1 MKHATSMQAPR
12 ILDSRARAQG
22 GRMAGGQPH
31 ILLVDDDISLL
42 KLLGMRLESRGY
54 RVTTAESGRQALKI
68 LDIDRPE
75 LVLTDLRMD
84 EMDGLALFREVQ
96 RQAPGLP
103 VILLTAH
110 GSIPDAVS
118 ATRQG
123 VFGFLTKP
131 VDRDELFAAI
141 DEALDQAP
149 GATAEGDDAWRAAII
164 TRSPEME
171 RILEQARMVA
181 ASDVSVL
188 ITGPSGSGKELLA
201 SGIHK
206 ASSRADK
213 PFVAINCGA
222 LPEPLLESELFG
234 HAKGAFTGAVKEH
247 QGLFQAADGG
257 SLFLDEI
264 GDMPLTLQ
272 IKLLRALQE
281 RQIRPLGSTTSVP
294 IDVRIISATHRDL
307 DRAMQEGD
315 FREDLYY
322 RLNVVN
328 LKLPPLKERAEDVP
342 LLAKY
347 LVTQAAERHKPF
359 VKGFSPEALNLLAG
373 SAWPG
378 NVRQLVNVVEQCV
391 ALTSSPMIPEAL
403 VAQALAAED
412 NGLPTFNDAR
422 AAFERSY
429 LIKVLKITE
438 GNVTQAARIAGRN
451 RTDFYKLL
459 ARHDLEPSPF
469 KPSA

>member
-1 MKHATSMQAPR
+1 MKQA
-12 ILDSRARAQG
+12 ARPQG
-22 GRMAGGQPH
+22 AH
-31 ILLVDDDISLL
+31 ILLVDDDASLL
-42 KLLGMRLESRGY
+42 KLLGLRLESRGF
-54 RVTTAESGRQALKI
+54 RVTTAESGRQAL
-68 LDIDRPE
+68 DRLGESRPD
-75 LVLTDLRMD
+75 LVLSDLRMD
-84 EMDGLALFREVQ
+84 EMDGLALFHEIQ

-103 VILLTAH
+103 VIILTAH

-123 VFGFLTKP
+123 VFSFLTKP
-131 VDRDELFAAI
+131 VDREELFAAI
-141 DEALDQAP
+141 DEALSQTP
-149 GATAEGDDAWRAAII
+149 GPAVDGDNAWRAAII
-164 TRSPEME
+164 TRSPQME

-181 ASDVSVL
+181 GADVSVL
-188 ITGPSGSGKELLA
+188 VTGPSGSGKELMANAIHHA
-201 SGIHK
+201 ST
-206 ASSRADK
+206 RADK

-222 LPEPLLESELFG
+222 LPEQLLESELFG
-234 HAKGAFTGAVKEH
+234 HAKGAFTGAVNQH

-257 SLFLDEI
+257 TLFLDEI

-272 IKLLRALQE
+272 VKLLRAIQE

-307 DRAMQEGD
+307 DRAMREGD

-328 LKLPPLKERAEDVP
+328 LKLPALKERAEDVP
-342 LLAKY
+342 LLAKH
-347 LVTQAAERHKPF
+347 LVTQAAQRHKPF
-359 VKGFSPEALNLLAG
+359 VKGFSPEALNLLAS

-403 VAQALAAED
+403 VSQALAAEE
-412 NGLPTFNDAR
+412 NALPSFNEAR
-422 AAFERSY
+422 ASFERSY

-459 ARHDLEPSPF
+459 NRHELEPSAF
-469 KPSA
+469 KPGAAEMVSNG